1 VALRKFTDKRIGNNI
16 KEVRLSLQMSQEQ
29 FGEAAGNYS
38 QDTVAK
44 WESGQ
49 VPHALVLKRISE
61 IANPPWT
68 VDRLLGAEIDLEKQK
83 TLGAISAG
91 EYRLVSK
98 MLAALRQAGT
108 DTETIKAMLAFVETV
123 IGRPWVPHRIKN
135 LRGARSRALMSKFV
149 DLVADADE
157 NLLTS
162 LEKQF
167 TLAIKGGKTDEPRQ
181 KLSRR
186 KATKGS

>member
-49 VPHALVLKRISE
+49 VPHALVLKKISE

-98 MLAALRQAGT
+98 MLAALRQTGT

-162 LEKQF
+162 LEK
-167 TLAIKGGKTDEPRQ
+167 TDEPRQ

>member
-1 VALRKFTDKRIGNNI
+1 MALRKFTDKRIGNNI

-49 VPHALVLKRISE
+49 VPHALVLKKISE

-98 MLAALRQAGT
+98 MLAALRQTGT

-167 TLAIKGGKTDEPRQ
+167 TSAIKGGKTDEPRQ

>member
-49 VPHALVLKRISE
+49 VPHALVLKKISE

-98 MLAALRQAGT
+98 MLAALRQTGT

-167 TLAIKGGKTDEPRQ
+167 TSAIKGGKTDEPRQ

>member
-1 VALRKFTDKRIGNNI
+1 MALRKFTDKRIGNNI

-98 MLAALRQAGT
+98 MLAALRQTGT
-108 DTETIKAMLAFVETV
+108 DIETIKAMLTFVETV

-135 LRGARSRALMSKFV
+135 LRGARSRALMAKFV
-149 DLVADADE
+149 DLVTDADE

-167 TLAIKGGKTDEPRQ
+167 TSAIKGGKTDEPRQ